1 MKKYLLVAVILLAV
15 VLPNII
21 YVGNTVKNFK
31 NSEEIVVSLM
41 QAGIGSKC
49 ENTISDSI
57 YGHDFTATYK
67 MVDNSIVRSIDW
79 E

>member
-1 MKKYLLVAVILLAV
+1 MKKILLVAVVLAAL
-15 VLPNII
+15 LPNII
-21 YVGNTVKNFK
+21 YVSNTVNDFK
-31 NSEEIVVSLM
+31 NSEELVVSLM

-67 MVDNSIVRSIDW
+67 AVDNSIVRTIDW